1 MACMRSSIHVRRSL
15 AVGVLALLAFAAV
28 PVGVAA
34 GTDTDHD
41 GLPDTWE
48 RTKSHTSTTRADT
61 DRDGIADGRE
71 DPDHDGLNN
80 LYEYRAGTNP
90 RKKDTDGD
98 GLSDAR
104 EDRDKDGLTNRYEQT
119 KGTNPRRADTDG
131 DGYRDGTELR
141 AGTNP
146 RDPAS
151 HPTPPTDPGGAPTV
165 AGAPDCPVF
174 PTDNVWN
181 TRIDDRDVASNSAT
195 MISSIGL
202 TRGLHMDFGSYAG
215 YGIPIN
221 VVGNTTPAVGVA
233 FDYDDESDHVLYPI
247 PASPKIEGGS
257 DGHILMLD
265 KDLCRLYEV
274 FAARKVNGA
283 WHAGS
288 GAMWDLRSNALRQAG
303 WTSADAAGLPIL
315 PGLVRYD
322 ELSAGAIA
330 HALRFTTNRTRTSY
344 IYPARHQAGESSSSS
359 LPPMG
364 LRVRLKASYDT
375 SGFSPQARVI
385 AVALQRY
392 GMILADNGSPW
403 YITGASDPSIDDDV
417 MHELDVI
424 TGRDLEVVDT
434 SGLTNGP

>member
-1 MACMRSSIHVRRSL
+1 MPSSNRVRRSL
-15 AVGVLALLAFAAV
+15 ALGVLAVLVLAVF
-28 PVGVAA
+28 PMGVAA
-34 GTDTDHD
+34 ATDTDHD
-41 GLPDTWE
+41 RLPDSWE
-48 RTKSHTSTTRADT
+48 RLKSHTSPTRADT
-61 DRDGIADGRE
+61 DRDGVPDWRE
-71 DPDHDGLNN
+71 DPDHDGLDNE
-80 LYEYRAGTNP
+80 YEYLSGTNP
-90 RKKDTDGD
+90 QKKDTDKD
-98 GLSDAR
+98 GISDAR
-104 EDRDKDGLTNRYEQT
+104 EDADKDGLVNRYEQT
-119 KGTNPRRADTDG
+119 KGTNPGKADTDG

-146 RDPAS
+146 KDAAS
-151 HPTPPTDPGGAPTV
+151 HPTPPTDPGGSPTV
-165 AGAPDCPVF
+165 AGAPDCLVF

-195 MISSIGL
+195 LISAIGL

-221 VVGNTTPAVGVA
+221 VVGNTTPAVKVA

-265 KDLCRLYEV
+265 KDLCRLYEL
-274 FAARKVNGA
+274 FAARKVSGA

-288 GAMWDLRSNALRQAG
+288 GAMWDLRSNALRPDG

-322 ELSAGAIA
+322 ELTAGTIA

-344 IYPARHQAGESSSSS
+344 IYPARHEAGESSSSS

-364 LRVRLKASYDT
+364 LRVRLKASFDT

-403 YITGASDPSIDDDV
+403 YITGASDPHIDDDV

-424 TGRDLEVVDT
+424 HGDDLEVVDT
-434 SGLTNGP
+434 GGLTNGP